1 MSGSSRLF
9 ACLLVVSAVTAIGLR
24 SSTATAADGNQSAL
38 AEALFR
44 SGRELMAAG
53 KYVEACPK
61 LAESNRIDPKLGT
74 LMNLALCHENAGK
87 TASAWAEYVEAAD
100 IAK

>member
-1 MSGSSRLF
+1 MIDSAGLLARLVVVSTTAALTLIGSS
-9 ACLLVVSAVTAIGLR
+9 A
-24 SSTATAADGNQSAL
+24 AADGSQVAL

-53 KYVEACPK
+53 KFAEACPK

-74 LMNLALCHENAGK
+74 LMNLALCHESAG
-87 TASAWAEYVEAAD
+87 
-100 IAK
+100 